1 MASISGHA
9 YSINSGDANMA
20 TVADFFSDLGPWNWF
35 LVAALLLILETIL
48 PGVHFVWFGF
58 AAAIVGLLALSMDI
72 TWAWQLIV
80 FGLVA
85 CFVVYVMRRYV
96 DPKRT
101 LSDEPDLNDRG
112 QQYVGRTAVVEDA
125 IAEGRGKVRIGDSLW
140 IVKGADAPSGAT
152 VKVTGVDG
160 TVLIVAPL

>member
-1 MASISGHA
+1 
-9 YSINSGDANMA
+9 MA
-20 TVADFFSDLGPWNWF
+20 TVADFFWGLGPWNWF
-35 LVAALLLILETIL
+35 LVAALLLILETVV

-58 AAAIVGLLALSMDI
+58 AAAIVGLLALSVDI
-72 TWAWQLIV
+72 AWAWQLIV

-85 CFVVYVMRRYV
+85 CVVVYVMRRYV

-101 LSDEPDLNDRG
+101 LSDQPDLNERG

-160 TVLIVAPL
+160 TVLIVAPV